1 MQKTITDEQRKNILQ
16 IQAVLT
22 KISLK
27 QSVFFNITFYTKNG
41 LIREHGKTK
50 DNLTN
55 WILTEKGKQILNFS
69 I

>member
-1 MQKTITDEQRKNILQ
+1 MNKIITEEQRKNILQ

-27 QSVFFNITFYTKNG
+27 QNVFFNITFYTKNG
-41 LIREHGKTK
+41 LIREYGKTS
-50 DNLTN
+50 DNRTN